1 MTSSALVVVLA
12 VAAGISL
19 LRGLVPRLPLPGP
32 LLELICGIVLG
43 PTVLDVVKV
52 DPLLSAVAGRSSLGV
67 VEWEHS
73 VGYTKSSAVRL
84 DEVEPLSLVP
94 AGAGVAVGRDAA
106 GRIDHPRQMHE
117 VPRHEGGVA
126 VGEVVLGTA

>member
-52 DPLLSAVAGRSSLGV
+52 DPLLSAVAGRSSPGV
-67 VEWEHS
+67 VEREHS
-73 VGYTKSSAVRL
+73 VGTPRAQRCGWTKSNRSPWSQLVREL
-84 DEVEPLSLVP
+84 P
-94 AGAGVAVGRDAA
+94 
-106 GRIDHPRQMHE
+106 
-117 VPRHEGGVA
+117 
-126 VGEVVLGTA
+126 